1 MTTGRAVRN
10 CFFFVAFCSPLL
22 PAFGQSVDWARYESL
37 QRQLGESVLYVE
49 EKRAERELL
58 EEYKWT
64 WWLLAVVATGFVM
77 FQRGVVNIEDP
88 LRVYSLSGI
97 GFAAFWVFSFLCGF
111 IHGIFNGWV
120 GPHITTLALRNVSG
134 WAALVCGALAYLAHL
149 QINSRKTT

>member
-10 CFFFVAFCSPLL
+10 CFFFVSFCSPLL

-37 QRQLGESVLYVE
+37 QRQAGESDLRVREIV
-49 EKRAERELL
+49 AERELL

-77 FQRGVVNIEDP
+77 YQRGVVNIEDP
-88 LRVYSLSGI
+88 LSAYSLSGKL
-97 GFAAFWVFSFLCGF
+97 FAACWVFSFVLGF
-111 IHGIFNGWV
+111 IDRIFNGWV
-120 GPHITTLALRNVSG
+120 GPGMTALAVRNVSG
-134 WAALVCGALAYLAHL
+134 WAALVCGALAYRAHL